1 MAVLPSPSNTSQP
14 EAQGFEANLD
24 DLFLRFAVGPGRQ
37 MNINTAPLQAQAIQT
52 SETPEDFQQEF
63 GQIYS
68 RTDFSGGEGLDK
80 AHRRNG
86 TERDFSRYWDSKG
99 VDVFHGDEDTGYN
112 AHLLYDVE
120 QKTLTLTDTNNYIA
134 QTTNGYLYI
143 TDDNDVYQST
153 DNGDTWGSPMSST
166 GITYKIQGITSFGD
180 DLFLVSG
187 DGGTNKELFFYDQ
200 SADTWTNQS
209 LGASF
214 TGYFTGI
221 WFSKG
226 TLFVSGKSD
235 TAEYLWESSPFTQ
248 NFSGDFQT
256 TNALTQTEP
265 THEFTDVI
273 DAGAV
278 VLAGN
283 TDGNIY
289 SLKLDGG
296 SWSLKGQTK
305 LSFEEIHSLA
315 ATEGLVF
322 IGTKGSQSQTG
333 RFYSAEVTVA
343 DNLYVLANRQL
354 IKQWDNGID
363 LTPHSMFVTRDS
375 VYMGIHESATTTY
388 LWRYF
393 LPTAGIARDIG
404 VTHASNTTSLVKG
417 ITQAGTTVPKF
428 VFVSSGQ
435 GVYKELDTYVSTGY
449 IVTALADFYTSEKK
463 QWVGAKLNTNGVSA
477 GTVELATSTIPTDID
492 NIDSPTWQNQITI
505 ASGVGGDEQVLEL
518 VDGRWITA
526 KLTITTSDTSQSP
539 ELLSFAIRGFQ
550 LVNDLVVDMPI
561 NISDQIERPFR
572 KALRINGQ
580 GELIYQALRNKEGK
594 NVQLEIFRPDT
605 LLRGIIENVS
615 SPIEEISSRGSVTQY
630 CIVRFRGSK
639 VIATS
644 SSGQGLGIQLLGV
657 NNLGL

>member
-153 DNGDTWGSPMSST
+153 DNGDTWSAMSST
-166 GITYKIQGITSFGD
+166 GITYKIHGITAFGD

-200 SADTWTNQS
+200 SADTWTNES
-209 LGASF
+209 LGSSF

-235 TAEYLWESSPFTQ
+235 TAEFLWESSPFTK
-248 NFSGDFQT
+248 NFSGDFQAV
-256 TNALTQTEP
+256 NALTQTEP

-322 IGTKGSQSQTG
+322 IGTKGSQSKTG

-375 VYMGIHESATTTY
+375 VYMGVHESATTTY

-404 VTHASNTTSLVKG
+404 VTHASNTTSVVTG
-417 ITQAGTTVPKF
+417 ITQAGTTTPKF

-477 GTVELATSTIPTDID
+477 GTVELATSTIPNDID
-492 NIDSPTWQNQITI
+492 NIDSPTWQNQIII
-505 ASGVGGDEQVLEL
+505 ASGVGGDEEVLEL

-526 KLTITTSDTSQSP
+526 KLTITTTDTSQSP

-615 SPIEEISSRGSVTQY
+615 SPIEEISPRGSVTQY

-657 NNLGL
+657 NNLGI

>member
-14 EAQGFEANLD
+14 QAQGFEANLD

-37 MNINTAPLQAQAIQT
+37 MQINTAPLQAQAIQT

-68 RTDFSGGEGLDK
+68 RTNFSGGEGLDK
-80 AHRRNG
+80 AHRREG
-86 TERDFSRYWDSKG
+86 TPTDFSRFWDSKG
-99 VDVFHGDEDTGYN
+99 IDVFHGDEDTGYN

-153 DNGDTWGSPMSST
+153 DNGDTWSVMSST
-166 GITYKIQGITSFGD
+166 GITYKIHGITSFGD

-187 DGGTNKELFFYDQ
+187 DGGTNKELFYYDQ
-200 SADTWTNQS
+200 SADTWTNES
-209 LGASF
+209 LGSSF

-235 TAEYLWESSPFTQ
+235 TAEYLWESSPFTK

-322 IGTKGSQSQTG
+322 IGTRGSQSQTG

-375 VYMGIHESATTTY
+375 VYMGIHESTTTTY

-417 ITQAGTTVPKF
+417 ITQSGTTTPKF

-492 NIDSPTWQNQITI
+492 DIDSATWQNQITI
-505 ASGVGGDEQVLEL
+505 ASGVGGDEEVLEL

-561 NISDQIERPFR
+561 NISDQVERPFR

-594 NVQLEIFRPDT
+594 NVQLEIYRPDT

-615 SPIEEISSRGSVTQY
+615 SPIEEISPRGSVTQY

>member
-86 TERDFSRYWDSKG
+86 TDRDFSRYWDSKG
-99 VDVFHGDEDTGYN
+99 IDVFHGDEDTGYN

-200 SADTWTNQS
+200 SADTWTNES

-235 TAEYLWESSPFTQ
+235 TAEYLWESSPFTK
-248 NFSGDFQT
+248 NFSGDFQAE
-256 TNALTQTEP
+256 NALTQTEP
-265 THEFTDVI
+265 THEFTDVV

-404 VTHASNTTSLVKG
+404 VTHASNTTSLVTG
-417 ITQAGTTVPKF
+417 ITQAGTTTPKF

-505 ASGVGGDEQVLEL
+505 ASGVGGDEEVLEL

-594 NVQLEIFRPDT
+594 NVQLEIYRPDT

-615 SPIEEISSRGSVTQY
+615 SPIEEISPRGSVTQY

>member
-14 EAQGFEANLD
+14 QAQGFEANLD

-37 MNINTAPLQAQAIQT
+37 MQINTAPLQAQAIQT

-68 RTDFSGGEGLDK
+68 RTNFSGGEGLDK
-80 AHRRNG
+80 AHRREG
-86 TERDFSRYWDSKG
+86 TPTDFSRFWDSKG
-99 VDVFHGDEDTGYN
+99 IDVFHGDEDTGYN

-153 DNGDTWGSPMSST
+153 DNGDTWSVMSST
-166 GITYKIQGITSFGD
+166 GITYKIHGITSFGD

-200 SADTWTNQS
+200 SADTWTNES
-209 LGASF
+209 LGSSF

-235 TAEYLWESSPFTQ
+235 TAEYLWESSPFTK
-248 NFSGDFQT
+248 NFSGDFQAV
-256 TNALTQTEP
+256 NALTQTEP
-265 THEFTDVI
+265 THEFTDVV

-375 VYMGIHESATTTY
+375 VYMGIHESTTTTY

-417 ITQAGTTVPKF
+417 ITQAGTTTPKF

-492 NIDSPTWQNQITI
+492 NIDSPTWQNQIII
-505 ASGVGGDEQVLEL
+505 ASGVGGDEEVLEL
-518 VDGRWITA
+518 VDGRWITS

-615 SPIEEISSRGSVTQY
+615 SPIEEISPRGSVTQY

-657 NNLGL
+657 GSLGK

>member
-1 MAVLPSPSNTSQP
+1 MAVLPSPSNTSAP

-86 TERDFSRYWDSKG
+86 TDRDFSRYWDSKG

-120 QKTLTLTDTNNYIA
+120 QKTLTFTDTNNYIA

-153 DNGDTWGSPMSST
+153 DNGDTWSAMSST
-166 GITYKIQGITSFGD
+166 GITYKIHGITSFGD

-200 SADTWTNQS
+200 SADTWTNES
-209 LGASF
+209 LGSSF

-226 TLFVSGKSD
+226 TLFVSGKSE
-235 TAEYLWESSPFTQ
+235 TAEYLWESSPFTK
-248 NFSGDFQT
+248 NFSGDFQAS
-256 TNALTQTEP
+256 NALTQTEP

-322 IGTKGSQSQTG
+322 IGTKGSQSKVG

-375 VYMGIHESATTTY
+375 VYMGVHESATTTY

-404 VTHASNTTSLVKG
+404 VTHASNTTSVVTG
-417 ITQAGTTVPKF
+417 ITQAGTTTPKF

-449 IVTALADFYTSEKK
+449 IVTALGDFYTSEKK
-463 QWVGAKLNTNGVSA
+463 QWVGAKLNTNGVSS

-492 NIDSPTWQNQITI
+492 DINSTTWENQIII
-505 ASGVGGDEQVLEL
+505 ASGVGGDEEVLEL
-518 VDGRWITA
+518 VNGRWITA
-526 KLTITTSDTSQSP
+526 KLTITTLIHHKVQSYY
-539 ELLSFAIRGFQ
+539 LL
-550 LVNDLVVDMPI
+550 L
-561 NISDQIERPFR
+561 
-572 KALRINGQ
+572 
-580 GELIYQALRNKEGK
+580 
-594 NVQLEIFRPDT
+594 LE
-605 LLRGIIENVS
+605 VS
-615 SPIEEISSRGSVTQY
+615 SLSMT
-630 CIVRFRGSK
+630 
-639 VIATS
+639 
-644 SSGQGLGIQLLGV
+644 
-657 NNLGL
+657 

>member
-1 MAVLPSPSNTSQP
+1 MAVLPSPSNTSAP
-14 EAQGFEANLD
+14 KAQGFEANLD

-86 TERDFSRYWDSKG
+86 TDRDFSRYWDSKG
-99 VDVFHGDEDTGYN
+99 IDVFHGDEDTGYN

-153 DNGDTWGSPMSST
+153 DNGDTWSAMSST
-166 GITYKIQGITSFGD
+166 GITYKIHGITAFGD

-200 SADTWTNQS
+200 SADTWTNES
-209 LGASF
+209 LGSSF

-235 TAEYLWESSPFTQ
+235 TAEYLWESSPFTK
-248 NFSGDFQT
+248 NFSGDFQDV
-256 TNALTQTEP
+256 NALTQTEP

-322 IGTKGSQSQTG
+322 IGTKGSQSQVG

-363 LTPHSMFVTRDS
+363 QTPHSLFVTRDS
-375 VYMGIHESATTTY
+375 VYMGVHESATTTY

-404 VTHASNTTSLVKG
+404 VTHASNTTSVVTG
-417 ITQAGTTVPKF
+417 ITQAGTTTPKF

-449 IVTALADFYTSEKK
+449 IVTALGDFYTSEKK
-463 QWVGAKLNTNGVSA
+463 QWVGAKLNTNGVSS
-477 GTVELATSTIPTDID
+477 GTVELATSTTPTDID
-492 NIDSPTWQNQITI
+492 DINSTTWENQITI
-505 ASGVGGDEQVLEL
+505 ASGVGGDEEVLEL
-518 VDGRWITA
+518 VNGRWITA

-594 NVQLEIFRPDT
+594 NVQLEIYRPDT

-615 SPIEEISSRGSVTQY
+615 SPIEEISPRGSVTQY

-657 NNLGL
+657 NNLGT

>member
-153 DNGDTWGSPMSST
+153 DNGDTWSAMSST
-166 GITYKIQGITSFGD
+166 GITYKIHGITAFGD

-200 SADTWTNQS
+200 SADTWTNES
-209 LGASF
+209 LGSSF

-235 TAEYLWESSPFTQ
+235 TAEYLWESSPFTK
-248 NFSGDFQT
+248 NFSGDFQAV
-256 TNALTQTEP
+256 NALTQTEP

-322 IGTKGSQSQTG
+322 IGTKGSQSKTG

-375 VYMGIHESATTTY
+375 VYMGVHESATTTY

-404 VTHASNTTSLVKG
+404 VTHASNTTSVVTG
-417 ITQAGTTVPKF
+417 ITQAGTTTPKF

-505 ASGVGGDEQVLEL
+505 ASGVGGDEEVLEL

-526 KLTITTSDTSQSP
+526 KLTITTTDTSQSP

-615 SPIEEISSRGSVTQY
+615 SPIEEISPRGSVTQY

>member
-86 TERDFSRYWDSKG
+86 TDRDFSRYWDSKG
-99 VDVFHGDEDTGYN
+99 IDVFHGDEDTGYN

-153 DNGDTWGSPMSST
+153 DNGDTWSAMSST
-166 GITYKIQGITSFGD
+166 GITYKIHGITAFGD

-187 DGGTNKELFFYDQ
+187 DGGTNKELFYYDQ
-200 SADTWTNQS
+200 SADTWTNES
-209 LGASF
+209 LGSSF

-235 TAEYLWESSPFTQ
+235 TAEYLWESSPFTK
-248 NFSGDFQT
+248 NFSGDFQAV
-256 TNALTQTEP
+256 NALTQTEP

-322 IGTKGSQSQTG
+322 IGTKGSQSQVG

-375 VYMGIHESATTTY
+375 VYMGVHESATTTY

-404 VTHASNTTSLVKG
+404 VTHASNTTSVVTG

-428 VFVSSGQ
+428 VFVSNGQ

-492 NIDSPTWQNQITI
+492 NIDSPTWQTQITI
-505 ASGVGGDEQVLEL
+505 ASGVGGDEEVLEL

-615 SPIEEISSRGSVTQY
+615 SPIEEISPRGSVTQY

>member
-14 EAQGFEANLD
+14 QAQGFEANLD

-37 MNINTAPLQAQAIQT
+37 MQINTAPLQAQAIQT

-68 RTDFSGGEGLDK
+68 RTNFSGGEGLDK
-80 AHRRNG
+80 AHRREG
-86 TERDFSRYWDSKG
+86 TPNDFSRFWDSKG
-99 VDVFHGDEDTGYN
+99 IDVFHGDEDTGYN

-153 DNGDTWGSPMSST
+153 DNGDTWSVMSST
-166 GITYKIQGITSFGD
+166 GITYKIHGITSFGD

-187 DGGTNKELFFYDQ
+187 DGGTNKELFYYDQ
-200 SADTWTNQS
+200 SADTWTNES
-209 LGASF
+209 LGSSF

-235 TAEYLWESSPFTQ
+235 TAEFLWESSPFTK
-248 NFSGDFQT
+248 NFSGDFQDV
-256 TNALTQTEP
+256 NALTQTEP

-375 VYMGIHESATTTY
+375 VYMGVHESATTTY

-404 VTHASNTTSLVKG
+404 VTHASNTTSVVTG
-417 ITQAGTTVPKF
+417 ITQSGTTTPKF

-492 NIDSPTWQNQITI
+492 NIDSTTWQNQITI
-505 ASGVGGDEQVLEL
+505 ASGVGGDEEVLEL

-594 NVQLEIFRPDT
+594 NVQLEIYRPDT

-615 SPIEEISSRGSVTQY
+615 SPIEEISPRGSVTQY
-630 CIVRFRGSK
+630 CLVRFRGSK

>member
-37 MNINTAPLQAQAIQT
+37 MQINTAPLQAQAIQT

-86 TERDFSRYWDSKG
+86 TDRDFSRYWDSKG
-99 VDVFHGDEDTGYN
+99 IDVFHGDEDTGYN

-153 DNGDTWGSPMSST
+153 DNGDTWSVMSST
-166 GITYKIQGITSFGD
+166 GITYKIHGITSFGD

-187 DGGTNKELFFYDQ
+187 DGGTNKELFYYDQ
-200 SADTWTNQS
+200 SADTWTNES

-235 TAEYLWESSPFTQ
+235 TAEYLWESSPFTK
-248 NFSGDFQT
+248 NFSGDFQAV
-256 TNALTQTEP
+256 NALTQTEP
-265 THEFTDVI
+265 THEFTDVV

-289 SLKLDGG
+289 SLKLDSG

-363 LTPHSMFVTRDS
+363 QTPHSMFVTRDS
-375 VYMGIHESATTTY
+375 VYMGVHESATTTY

-404 VTHASNTTSLVKG
+404 VTHASNTTSVVTG

-463 QWVGAKLNTNGVSA
+463 QWVGAKLNTNGVSF

-505 ASGVGGDEQVLEL
+505 ASGVGGDEEVLEL
-518 VDGRWITA
+518 VDGRWITS
-526 KLTITTSDTSQSP
+526 KLTITTTDTSQSP

-594 NVQLEIFRPDT
+594 NVQLEIYRPDT

-615 SPIEEISSRGSVTQY
+615 SPIEEISPRGSVTQY